1 MTEDDRRSEEN
12 AYLAPAL
19 KFDEAAHEQLM
30 AEARQM
36 DSVLKGEQ
44 VNMHPAF
51 FSFQQSTAVATALF
65 VILFVVPA

>member
-1 MTEDDRRSEEN
+1 MTFGPAQELAGLMTEDDRRSEEN

-36 DSVLKGEQ
+36 DAVLKGEQ
-44 VNMHPAF
+44 VHTLLCCLSSP
-51 FSFQQSTAVATALF
+51 QPL
-65 VILFVVPA
+65 

>member
-1 MTEDDRRSEEN
+1 MTEDERREEEK

-19 KFDEAAHEQLM
+19 QFDEEAHEQLM

-44 VNMHPAF
+44 VWCSVLMWRACQMTN
-51 FSFQQSTAVATALF
+51 
-65 VILFVVPA
+65 